1 MYVRKKTISRDE
13 LTIKIGSLSI
23 EQVEHINDPLDSDEV
38 PAAKL
43 LSHPSMFAIY
53 RFIGWSL
60 TNAGLATSPGVPWS
74 PLLIEQEFDLVV
86 VGWLQDEVL
95 EFNNLKAAN
104 PGESS
109 AAAPTA

>member
-23 EQVEHINDPLDSDEV
+23 EQVEHVNDPLDADDAE
-38 PAAKL
+38 AAKL
-43 LSHPSMFAIY
+43 LSHPS
-53 RFIGWSL
+53 
-60 TNAGLATSPGVPWS
+60 
-74 PLLIEQEFDLVV
+74 
-86 VGWLQDEVL
+86 
-95 EFNNLKAAN
+95 NNLKAAN

>member
-23 EQVEHINDPLDSDEV
+23 EQVEHINDPLHSDEV

-53 RFIGWSL
+53 RFIAWSL
-60 TNAGLATSPGVPWS
+60 ANAGFPTSHGGPWS